1 MIRLTTTIAISLV
14 AIDNSPRG
22 DGVRPIV
29 PMFSLASKG
38 DRLLFS
44 CFRGNDRVA
53 CANLEVRKVACPLFS
68 SYVSSS
74 LPSAECFFANK
85 QSGFLQ
91 SSKTSVDGSRYSGQP
106 QIQRITIAPHTWHIH
121 PGCGLEAPS
130 DRSEE
135 HTSELQSLAYLVC
148 RLLLE
153 KKKT

>member
-1 MIRLTTTIAISLV
+1 
-14 AIDNSPRG
+14 
-22 DGVRPIV
+22 
-29 PMFSLASKG
+29 MFSLASKG

-44 CFRGNDRVA
+44 CFRGNDRVGW
-53 CANLEVRKVACPLFS
+53 ANLEVRKVACPIFS

-130 DRSEE
+130 DGSVCMGVICPSCPLGRSEE
-135 HTSELQSLAYLVC
+135 HTSELQSRLHLVC

-153 KKKT
+153 KKKKNKYIDLMYY